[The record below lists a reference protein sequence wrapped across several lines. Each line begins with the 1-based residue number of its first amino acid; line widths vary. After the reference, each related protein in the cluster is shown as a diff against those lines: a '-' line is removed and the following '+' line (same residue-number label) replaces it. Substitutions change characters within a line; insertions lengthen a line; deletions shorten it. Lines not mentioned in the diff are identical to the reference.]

1 MRLSEH
7 LRRRGIDWRTIKA
20 LSVRQPYA
28 SQIVYGEKA
37 VEWRSKTFAY
47 RGPLVI
53 CASKTVRVT
62 MKNGIEL
69 PVGVALGIADMVDCR
84 PMRPADLAPACCRDW
99 TGPVTGFAW
108 VLTDPHEVEPVP
120 VKGIVAPWPWT
131 QRGGLDLTLC
141 PGWHAEHVL
150 TGLH

>member
-28 SQIVYGEKA
+28 SQIVYGEKT

-69 PVGVALGIADMVDCR
+69 PVGVALGIA
-84 PMRPADLAPACCRDW
+84 AAPCAPPIW
-99 TGPVTGFAW
+99 PPPVAGTGPARSRALPGCWRTRTRWSPCRSRALWPRGLGHSAAA
-108 VLTDPHEVEPVP
+108 LT
-120 VKGIVAPWPWT
+120 
-131 QRGGLDLTLC
+131 
-141 PGWHAEHVL
+141 
-150 TGLH
+150 